1 VVFRRQ
7 TSKLKS
13 ISEVFFID
21 VSMKYHILTLGC
33 QMNKSDSERV
43 RTVIE
48 GMGYQWTEDEEEAS
62 LLGILA
68 CSVRQKSID
77 KVYSRIA
84 RWNKRKNRQ
93 NLLTFVSGCVLPTDK
108 VKFLKLFDLVFT
120 MSELPDFPDMIK
132 QYGVTSQVAV
142 AAAVGNGNNW
152 PPQDASGIRSNI
164 QQQDAG
170 IKSGWQIQGAVADG
184 KGNQQMSALR
194 PEAGISDF
202 WKLQPSYLSD
212 FEAYIPIQNGCDKFC
227 TFCAVP
233 YTRGREISR
242 PSGEI
247 MEELKYLVDKGYK
260 SITLLGQNVNSYG
273 LDKKGA
279 ELSFPGLLGEIGEY
293 GRISGHEFWVY
304 FTSPHPRDMSDEV
317 LEAIAEYDCLA
328 KQIHL
333 PLQSGDNKVLIRMN
347 RKHSM
352 ADYSHIIDSIRRI
365 LPQATVFTDII
376 VGFTGE
382 TDEQF
387 ENTRKAMET
396 IHFNMAYIAIYS
408 PRPGAASSRW
418 DDDIPMMVKKQRL
431 HILTEELTKHTLP
444 YNQSMVGK
452 KTKILVTGYDRKPG
466 YMSGITEGRIVVR
479 FASEE
484 AVLPGSFVWL
494 QITGAAPYSV
504 EGNLVS
510 QENPTLVSL

>member
-1 VVFRRQ
+1 MAMA
-7 TSKLKS
+7 TS
-13 ISEVFFID
+13 V
-21 VSMKYHILTLGC
+21 
-33 QMNKSDSERV
+33 
-43 RTVIE
+43 
-48 GMGYQWTEDEEEAS
+48 
-62 LLGILA
+62 
-68 CSVRQKSID
+68 
-77 KVYSRIA
+77 
-84 RWNKRKNRQ
+84 
-93 NLLTFVSGCVLPTDK
+93 
-108 VKFLKLFDLVFT
+108 
-120 MSELPDFPDMIK
+120 
-132 QYGVTSQVAV
+132 
-142 AAAVGNGNNW
+142 
-152 PPQDASGIRSNI
+152 
-164 QQQDAG
+164 
-170 IKSGWQIQGAVADG
+170 
-184 KGNQQMSALR
+184 SALR
-194 PEAGISDF
+194 PEAGIRDF

-279 ELSFPGLLGEIGEY
+279 ELSFPGLLRQIGEY
-293 GRISGHEFWVY
+293 GKISGHEFWVY

-317 LEAIAEYDCLA
+317 LEVIAEYDCLA

-365 LPQATVFTDII
+365 LPQATIFTDII

-418 DDDIPMMVKKQRL
+418 DDDIPMAVKKQRL

-444 YNQSMVGK
+444 YNQSLVGK
-452 KTKILVTGYDRKPG
+452 KVKILVTGYDRKPG
-466 YMSGITEGRIVVR
+466 YMSGLTEGRIVVR

-494 QITGAAPYSV
+494 QITGAAPYSI

-510 QENPTLVSL
+510 QESPSLVSL